1 VIEGLS
7 MGFDP
12 TAVEWLARAIG
23 GGAQDIRVV
32 PMKGSTSSSLFR
44 VQTAP
49 GVDTPRYVLRVLD
62 NREWLAEEPDL
73 AAHEAA
79 ALGEARAAGLPAP
92 EPVAFSAEEV
102 GFGAPVVLM
111 TFLEGAVELRPAD
124 REAWLQ
130 ALAGELAAIHRHP
143 ASGFAWQYAS
153 WVDMT
158 NLAPPTW
165 TARPRAWERAIAVV
179 GRGRPQADPVFIH
192 RDYHPTNVL
201 WRDGAISGVV
211 DWVNACR
218 GPAAVDLAHCR
229 TNLAVMY
236 GIAVADRFLEH
247 YREAAAGFVYDAY
260 WDLHSLL
267 EWCFPELEFYR
278 PWQDFGLAVIPQE
291 TLRQRVEAYLQSVLS
306 RFERLP
312 ARE

>member
-1 VIEGLS
+1 V
-7 MGFDP
+7 
-12 TAVEWLARAIG
+12 
-23 GGAQDIRVV
+23 
-32 PMKGSTSSSLFR
+32 
-44 VQTAP
+44 
-49 GVDTPRYVLRVLD
+49 
-62 NREWLAEEPDL
+62 
-73 AAHEAA
+73 
-79 ALGEARAAGLPAP
+79 
-92 EPVAFSAEEV
+92 PVAFLAEEV

-124 REAWLQ
+124 REAGCRRW
-130 ALAGELAAIHRHP
+130 P
-143 ASGFAWQYAS
+143 ASSGRSTAIRRAAAWQYAS
-153 WVDMT
+153 WVDMA

-179 GRGRPQADPVFIH
+179 GRGGPQADPVFIH

-218 GPAAVDLAHCR
+218 GPAAVDVAHCR

-236 GIAVADRFLEH
+236 GIAAADRFLEH

-267 EWCFPELEFYR
+267 EWCFPELEFYP